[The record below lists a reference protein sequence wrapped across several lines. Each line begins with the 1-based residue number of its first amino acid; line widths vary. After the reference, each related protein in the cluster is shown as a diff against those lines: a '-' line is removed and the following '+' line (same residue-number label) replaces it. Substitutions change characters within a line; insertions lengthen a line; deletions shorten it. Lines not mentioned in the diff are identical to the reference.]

1 MKINVKHIAQLANLP
16 LTQDEEK
23 KFEKQLNE
31 TLSYIEELNE
41 LPTENVAPTYQVTGL
56 ENITREDVAAPSLS
70 QAEATGNAKKM
81 HNGFFIVD
89 AILEED

>member
-31 TLSYIEELNE
+31 TLNYIDELNE
-41 LPTENVAPTYQVTGL
+41 LDTENVEPTYQVTGL
-56 ENITREDVAAPSLS
+56 ENVMRNDTSAPSLS
-70 QAEATGNAKKM
+70 QADATGSAKKI